1 MARRKH
7 ENLRERS
14 PEFRKGEHIEVLKS
28 FLIACE
34 GECTEPNYINGL
46 VKYQKQQH
54 LIAAGNQS
62 NHCKTS
68 TFRSMRSYYRFNN
81 YAKLAG
87 L

>member
-7 ENLRERS
+7 ESLRERS

-54 LIAAGNQS
+54 CTK
-62 NHCKTS
+62 H
-68 TFRSMRSYYRFNN
+68 
-81 YAKLAG
+81 
-87 L
+87 

>member
-54 LIAAGNQS
+54 CTKHYCSSISGSKNW
-62 NHCKTS
+62 
-68 TFRSMRSYYRFNN
+68 
-81 YAKLAG
+81 
-87 L
+87 

>member
-14 PEFRKGEHIEVLKS
+14 SEFRKGEHIEVLKS
-28 FLIACE
+28 FLIASE

-54 LIAAGNQS
+54 LIAAGT
-62 NHCKTS
+62 KVII
-68 TFRSMRSYYRFNN
+68 
-81 YAKLAG
+81 AKHQHSDPCGVITDLTME
-87 L
+87 

>member
-34 GECTEPNYINGL
+34 GECTEKDIEDIENIIKK
-46 VKYQKQQH
+46 V
-54 LIAAGNQS
+54 
-62 NHCKTS
+62 
-68 TFRSMRSYYRFNN
+68 RSEM
-81 YAKLAG
+81 
-87 L
+87 